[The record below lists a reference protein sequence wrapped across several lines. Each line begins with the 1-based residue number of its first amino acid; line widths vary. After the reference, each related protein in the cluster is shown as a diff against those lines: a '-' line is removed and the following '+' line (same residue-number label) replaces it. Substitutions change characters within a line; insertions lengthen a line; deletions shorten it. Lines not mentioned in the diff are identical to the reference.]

1 VVNTLKGSV
10 PLGVGRKPRAWWSRE
25 AHEGTGAQA
34 SGRRGGETPRGRE
47 NQEGSG
53 LLEMVHPIFG
63 WWRIFTESKALKAT
77 LAARE
82 FFGFTRFSD
91 SSQANVM
98 KVTAS
103 ERRQR
108 LCEGETP

>member
-1 VVNTLKGSV
+1 MRGPARKRRAVAGGK
-10 PLGVGRKPRAWWSRE
+10 PLEVKKTRRAAAFRS
-25 AHEGTGAQA
+25 
-34 SGRRGGETPRGRE
+34 
-47 NQEGSG
+47 
-53 LLEMVHPIFG
+53 MVHPISG
-63 WWRIFTESKALKAT
+63 GWRIFTESKALKAT
-77 LAARE
+77 LEARE

-91 SSQANVM
+91 SSQANAM